1 MQNFDLFLKT
11 KIYFGKGK
19 EDEIGHILS
28 EYGFKK
34 ILIIIGQGSART
46 TGLLDRIIDHLNEEG
61 IKFQVIEGV
70 RPNPTIEAVRQGV
83 AFAKAY
89 KPDCLLAV
97 GGGSVIDTAKSI
109 ACNYYYDDD
118 CFNFNLHID
127 KPTKAL
133 PVGVI
138 LTIAA
143 AGSECSNSCV
153 LQDDSLNTKAGFN
166 SELVRP
172 LFAIE
177 NPELTYSVSKRQTAN
192 GIIDILMHTLER
204 YFCESQGYE
213 FADYIAEA
221 LIRSVIDAG
230 YKVFENFTDYEA
242 RSTLMLASS
251 FSHNGL
257 TGVGKPFM
265 MPAHQLEHALSGRY
279 PEVSHGEGLAILFP
293 AWAKYY
299 LPYDV
304 DKFNNLAKHVFGID
318 GPNKEE
324 NGRLA
329 IQKLEDFF
337 SYLGSATYLE
347 DLNLPDLDIYQLADL
362 VTRNGTKEIPHH
374 KKPMNRDVVVSIFKI
389 AKERA

>member
-11 KIYFGKGK
+11 KLYFGKGK
-19 EDEIGHILS
+19 ENEIANILS

-34 ILIIIGQGSART
+34 ILIVIGQGSARN
-46 TGLLDRIIDHLNEEG
+46 TGLLDKIIVCLNKSN

-70 RPNPTIEAVRQGV
+70 RPNPTIEAVKQGT
-83 AFAKAY
+83 AFAKIY
-89 KPDCLLAV
+89 NPDCLLAI
-97 GGGSVIDTAKSI
+97 GGGSVIDTAKCI
-109 ACNYYYDDD
+109 ACGYYYNDDP
-118 CFNFNLHID
+118 FNFNLHID

-153 LQDDSLNTKAGFN
+153 IQDDSLNTKSGFN
-166 SELVRP
+166 SELIRP

-177 NPELTYSVSKRQTAN
+177 NPELTYSVTKRQTVN

-204 YFCESQGYE
+204 YFCESNGYE

-221 LIRSVIDAG
+221 LIRSVIDSA
-230 YKVFENFTDYEA
+230 YKVIENPIDYEA
-242 RSTLMLASS
+242 RATLMLASS

-257 TGVGKPFM
+257 TGVGKPFI

-279 PEVSHGEGLAILFP
+279 PEISHGEGLSILFP

-304 DKFNNLAKHVFGID
+304 DKFNNLAKHVFNID

-324 NGRLA
+324 NGRAA
-329 IQKLEDFF
+329 IEKLEQFF
-337 SYLGSATYLE
+337 SFLGSATYLE
-347 DLNLPDLDIYQLADL
+347 DLNLPDLNIYELADL
-362 VTRNGTKEIPHH
+362 VTRNGTRVVKHY
-374 KKPMNRDVVVSIFKI
+374 KKDMTRDVALEILNL